1 MLIVSTDYVP
11 GKEIEALG
19 IVKSSIIQ
27 TDAKK
32 DAKNAFDS
40 IFGASEMNFGDVI
53 DQSRDTITKMM
64 EEKAKSLGADAIVSV
79 KYTTSVLS
87 VEFLRSVEL
96 LVYGTAVK
104 YKY

>member
-1 MLIVSTDYVP
+1 MLILSTDYVP
-11 GKEIEALG
+11 GKEIEAIG
-19 IVKSSIIQ
+19 IVKSSVVQ

-40 IFGASEMNFGDVI
+40 IFGASEMNFGEVI
-53 DQSRDTITKMM
+53 DQSRDAITKMM
-64 EEKAKSLGADAIVSV
+64 EEKAQSLGADAVISV

-104 YKY
+104 YK

>member
-1 MLIVSTDYVP
+1 MLIVNTDYVP
-11 GKEIEALG
+11 GKEIEAIG
-19 IVKSSIIQ
+19 IVKSSMIQ

-40 IFGASEMNFGDVI
+40 IFGASEMNFADI
-53 DQSRDTITKMM
+53 INQSRDVLTKMM
-64 EEKAKSLGADAIVSV
+64 EEKAHALGADAIISV

-104 YKY
+104 YK

>member
-1 MLIVSTDYVP
+1 MLILSTDYVP
-11 GKEIEALG
+11 GKEIEAIG
-19 IVKSSIIQ
+19 IVKSSVVQ

-40 IFGASEMNFGDVI
+40 IFGASEMNFGEVI
-53 DQSRDTITKMM
+53 DQSRDVITKMM
-64 EEKAKSLGADAIVSV
+64 EEKAQLLGADAVISV

-104 YKY
+104 YK